1 MSEISKEARLRITSN
16 RIETA
21 LERLKGGGDEI
32 LFLNTMLQLGHLFAQ
47 TFPTFD
53 EFSKFWTDKNFPA
66 HFLADLKYI
75 WQHNNIEG
83 N

>member
-1 MSEISKEARLRITSN
+1 MPDISKEARLRITAN

-21 LERLKGGGDEI
+21 LARLEGGGDEVV
-32 LFLNTMLQLGHLFAQ
+32 FLNSMLKLGPVLAQ

-53 EFSKFWTDKNFPA
+53 EFARFWADKNFPA
-66 HFLADLKYI
+66 RFLVELKCI
-75 WQHNNIEG
+75 WRERIEG

>member
-1 MSEISKEARLRITSN
+1 MSDISKEARLRITSN

-21 LERLKGGGDEI
+21 LARLEGGGDEI
-32 LFLNTMLQLGHLFAQ
+32 LFLNSMLQLGHVFAR

-53 EFSKFWTDKNFPA
+53 EFAKFWNDKNFPPR
-66 HFLADLKYI
+66 FLADLKSI
-75 WQHNNIEG
+75 WQDQIEV